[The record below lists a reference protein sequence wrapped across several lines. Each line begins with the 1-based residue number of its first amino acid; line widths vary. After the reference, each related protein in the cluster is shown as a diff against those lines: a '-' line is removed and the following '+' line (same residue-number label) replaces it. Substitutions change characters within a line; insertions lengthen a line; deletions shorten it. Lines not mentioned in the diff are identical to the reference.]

1 MAGGTWSL
9 TNQPV
14 LPGLY
19 MNFVGAAGAAIQP
32 GARGVVVAPVKA
44 HWGPVGEFVEVTSET
59 AIRELFTEDEAGGAT
74 AFTTLYLALLG
85 GPNKLLAYRMADSTA
100 APAQLAL
107 KNTETSPVDCVRLSA
122 KYPGERGNRFTVSI
136 QPNSLLTGIK
146 ELKLYEGGTLL
157 RTISLG
163 DGEAEQAVKAI
174 NQDSG
179 NKWIVAE
186 KLADGV
192 VDDVTGKILSG
203 GLSGIS
209 GITHADYMAA
219 TLQFET
225 RDFHVLTLDGV
236 SDPAL
241 HTSLVAWLKR
251 VREEGKG
258 ILLTLGGSAASDTAD
273 NAVEQAVQ
281 RSASFDYEGVIHV
294 GSGAKLNGRSYS
306 SAQVAAWAAGLI
318 AGQSL
323 KESATYAVSP
333 FEDVTRRWTRSEQEA
348 GVQGGVLLLVH
359 DGRRVKVLRGVNSLV
374 TLREGQN
381 KGWKKIRKI
390 RVIDQINADL
400 QRTAEDNYIGKVNN
414 TEEGR
419 LALISAGK
427 QYLQALALENVIEST
442 GYDVALDPRFYGTAS
457 QFEPEDDQ
465 VYLVWTADDTDVM
478 EQIFGTFYVQ

>member
-100 APAQLAL
+100 APAQLDL
-107 KNTETSPVDCVRLSA
+107 KNTETSPVDSVRLSA

-136 QPNSLLTGIK
+136 QPNSLMTGIK

-192 VDDVTGKILSG
+192 VDDVTGKIFSG

>member
-32 GARGVVVAPVKA
+32 GARGIVVAPVKA
-44 HWGPVGEFVEVTSET
+44 HWGPVGEFVEVNSEA
-59 AIRELFTEDEAGGAT
+59 AIREMFTEDEAGGAT

-100 APAQLAL
+100 APARLAL
-107 KNTETSPVDCVRLSA
+107 KNTEASSVNSVRLSA
-122 KYPGERGNRFTVSI
+122 KYPGERGNRFSVSI

-146 ELKLYEGGTLL
+146 DLKLYEGGALL
-157 RTISLG
+157 RTISVG
-163 DGEAEQAVKAI
+163 EGEADQVVKAI
-174 NQDSG
+174 NEDSG
-179 NKWIVAE
+179 NKWIAAE
-186 KLADGV
+186 KLADGTL
-192 VDDVTGKILSG
+192 DDITGETFSG
-203 GLSGIS
+203 GLSGIT

-219 TLQFET
+219 TVDFET

-258 ILLTLGGSAASDTAD
+258 ILLTLGGSEASDTAD

-281 RSASFDYEGVIHV
+281 RSSAFDYEGIINV
-294 GSGAKLNGRSYS
+294 GSGAKLNGRNYS
-306 SAQVAAWAAGLI
+306 SAQVAAWVAGLI

-323 KESATYAVSP
+323 KESATYAISP

-374 TLREGQN
+374 TLGEGQN

-427 QYLQALALENVIEST
+427 QYLQTLALENVIEST
-442 GYDVALDPRFYGTAS
+442 GYDVALDPRFYGTAP

>member
-107 KNTETSPVDCVRLSA
+107 KNTETSPVDCVRLSS

-136 QPNSLLTGIK
+136 QPNSLMTGIK

-192 VDDVTGKILSG
+192 VDDVTGKIFSG

-442 GYDVALDPRFYGTAS
+442 GYDVALDPRFYGTGS

>member
-100 APAQLAL
+100 APAQLDL
-107 KNTETSPVDCVRLSA
+107 KNTETSPVDSVRLSA

-136 QPNSLLTGIK
+136 QPNSLMTGIK

-174 NQDSG
+174 NQDAG

-192 VDDVTGKILSG
+192 VDDVTGKIFSG

-390 RVIDQINADL
+390 RVMDQINADL

-442 GYDVALDPRFYGTAS
+442 GYDVALDPRFYGTGS

>member
-163 DGEAEQAVKAI
+163 DGEAEQAVMAI

-192 VDDVTGKILSG
+192 VDDVTGKIFSG

-219 TLQFET
+219 TLHFET
-225 RDFHVLTLDGV
+225 KDFHVLTLDGV

-294 GSGAKLNGRSYS
+294 GSGAKL
-306 SAQVAAWAAGLI
+306 I
-318 AGQSL
+318 A
-323 KESATYAVSP
+323 K
-333 FEDVTRRWTRSEQEA
+333 
-348 GVQGGVLLLVH
+348 
-359 DGRRVKVLRGVNSLV
+359 
-374 TLREGQN
+374 
-381 KGWKKIRKI
+381 
-390 RVIDQINADL
+390 
-400 QRTAEDNYIGKVNN
+400 
-414 TEEGR
+414 
-419 LALISAGK
+419 
-427 QYLQALALENVIEST
+427 
-442 GYDVALDPRFYGTAS
+442 
-457 QFEPEDDQ
+457 
-465 VYLVWTADDTDVM
+465 
-478 EQIFGTFYVQ
+478 

>member
-107 KNTETSPVDCVRLSA
+107 KNTETSPVDSVRLSA

-136 QPNSLLTGIK
+136 QPNSLMTGIK

-192 VDDVTGKILSG
+192 VDDVTGKIFSG

-241 HTSLVAWLKR
+241 HTSFVAWLKR

-390 RVIDQINADL
+390 RVMDQINADL

>member
-107 KNTETSPVDCVRLSA
+107 KNTETSPVDCVQLSA

-136 QPNSLLTGIK
+136 QPNSLMTGIK

-163 DGEAEQAVKAI
+163 DGEAEQAVMAI

-192 VDDVTGKILSG
+192 VDDVTGKIFSG

-219 TLQFET
+219 TLHFET
-225 RDFHVLTLDGV
+225 KDFHVLTLDGV